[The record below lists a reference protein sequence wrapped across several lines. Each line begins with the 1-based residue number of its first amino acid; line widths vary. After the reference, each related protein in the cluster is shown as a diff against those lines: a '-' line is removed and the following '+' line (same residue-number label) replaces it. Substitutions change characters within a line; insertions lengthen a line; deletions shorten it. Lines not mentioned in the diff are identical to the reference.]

1 MGSWTHLSCVL
12 AQGRKNE
19 KEAEVSLVRTDPF
32 ATPLRPLCDP
42 FATPLR
48 PLCDPFAV
56 VRVAAIQGCARPGG
70 TGLLWAP
77 SGLSPAGAL
86 AGTVWGDVC
95 LLRRLEFVE
104 HHAVGGNGQRQ

>member
-1 MGSWTHLSCVL
+1 MGNWTHLSCVL

-32 ATPLRPLCDP
+32 VDS
-42 FATPLR
+42 FAG
-48 PLCDPFAV
+48 
-56 VRVAAIQGCARPGG
+56 VRVAAIQGCACPGG

-77 SGLSPAGAL
+77 SGLSRAGAL